1 MEEDKKLN
9 NDSYNV
15 KNVFNQN
22 IDDNNVENINELYDR
37 LNNLITV
44 SQLNNKLYNGE
55 NIISGNKILRTIL
68 LNGYTE
74 LNYTFSNLYSWI
86 GSNNKVSWK
95 DEGNGSKFITWPSYN
110 YHMNNDNKN
119 KLAVEWRMLEGRFKL
134 TDEQMDL
141 INRKK
146 VQPILGISTNNEKGF
161 ETIIPFSDVINIFI
175 NGNITRLN
183 YAHNSSYYKIN
194 INKQS
199 IGYIQ
204 ANKSENAKY
213 CNKESHEYITSYID
227 SKHID
232 LNILNKNIYAKDNYY
247 KMYGDISEEI
257 IKHKNSQNEYEVQ
270 ALVGQLSKNGIVET
284 NDYGGIGKI
293 DLLLIENP
301 QVEVNIKPYI
311 FDDNNKKV
319 YKDSKY
325 KFSYNE
331 AVYYDVE
338 IINKSDSYDFTNLSL
353 NLDFLEG
360 TKVSETLKINKN
372 DVTYK
377 GKSIKDDLKLY
388 KNDDKTPINIS
399 SLSSLKK
406 NDRILI
412 SGDKI
417 NHIVSEYDGIAE
429 KINYKSSLEFNY
441 IDNYFFYKYENKNI
455 IEVNP
460 LKGRLTISI
469 DSNHQ
474 EEYYVR
480 LSSNNNSANIKLT
493 SKKPYTVFNL
503 DYGKTYKVS
512 LLNSSSYKPID
523 ERSVILNTGTN
534 ENKKT
539 ITFKPSHKV
548 HKYFTQRKS
557 DSIILN
563 R

>member
-1 MEEDKKLN
+1 M
-9 NDSYNV
+9 
-15 KNVFNQN
+15 
-22 IDDNNVENINELYDR
+22 
-37 LNNLITV
+37 
-44 SQLNNKLYNGE
+44 
-55 NIISGNKILRTIL
+55 
-68 LNGYTE
+68 
-74 LNYTFSNLYSWI
+74 
-86 GSNNKVSWK
+86 
-95 DEGNGSKFITWPSYN
+95 
-110 YHMNNDNKN
+110 
-119 KLAVEWRMLEGRFKL
+119 
-134 TDEQMDL
+134 
-141 INRKK
+141 
-146 VQPILGISTNNEKGF
+146 
-161 ETIIPFSDVINIFI
+161 
-175 NGNITRLN
+175 
-183 YAHNSSYYKIN
+183 
-194 INKQS
+194 
-199 IGYIQ
+199 
-204 ANKSENAKY
+204 
-213 CNKESHEYITSYID
+213 
-227 SKHID
+227 
-232 LNILNKNIYAKDNYY
+232 
-247 KMYGDISEEI
+247 
-257 IKHKNSQNEYEVQ
+257 
-270 ALVGQLSKNGIVET
+270 GQLSKNGIVET